1 MNRRQ
6 NGLTHLRLAIG
17 QSTLNF
23 SHHWHWSMLVVRC
36 QSPGFNSFSP
46 IPKYNFQSIAVRCG
60 NGAKA
65 GGDLVRSGERVD
77 ESDTPIVSPATL
89 SLDESSCSLTLP
101 PCYLVNCH
109 STSSSCDIPVSF
121 VLCCSFSVFFSVEL
135 GHTNRYCSC
144 FLTTKAVNIRLK
156 KHPFYTRISLNSRL
170 RIQN

>member
-46 IPKYNFQSIAVRCG
+46 IPKYNFQSVAVRERSQG
-60 NGAKA
+60 R
-65 GGDLVRSGERVD
+65 GDLVCSGERVD

-89 SLDESSCSLTLP
+89 SLAESSCSLTLP

-109 STSSSCDIPVSF
+109 STSSSWDIPLSF
-121 VLCCSFSVFFSVEL
+121 VLRCSFSVFFAVEL
-135 GHTNRYCSC
+135 GLTNRYCSC
-144 FLTTKAVNIRLK
+144 FLSTKDVNIRLK
-156 KHPFYTRISLNSRL
+156 YSSILY
-170 RIQN
+170 